1 MLLRLRTPLT
11 GEQYVTQQGWLKASL
26 TCCPLHPAGGCGFAR
41 HGSYPRKRP
50 WGARI
55 ARWYC
60 PLGRRTFSLIPDCLA
75 ARWPGTLQAV
85 EVAVMTAET
94 APSLV
99 AAARVLRPDIEEAGA
114 LRWVRRR
121 KDAVGDGLHR
131 LRGLLPDLLTD
142 GVLTVTACQ
151 IALGLTPLLPALRE
165 IAAPW
170 LDQLPPPLGF
180 AHRRGGGGSTPS
192 LDPHT
197 MGPDPPGSGA

>member
-1 MLLRLRTPLT
+1 
-11 GEQYVTQQGWLKASL
+11 
-26 TCCPLHPAGGCGFAR
+26 
-41 HGSYPRKRP
+41 
-50 WGARI
+50 
-55 ARWYC
+55 
-60 PLGRRTFSLIPDCLA
+60 
-75 ARWPGTLQAV
+75 
-85 EVAVMTAET
+85 MTAET

-99 AAARVLRPDIEEAGA
+99 AAVRVLRPDIEEAGA

>member
-1 MLLRLRTPLT
+1 LRTPFT
-11 GEQYVTQQGWLKASL
+11 GEQYVTEQGWLKASL

-41 HGSYPRKRP
+41 HGSYARKRP

-60 PLGRRTFSLIPDCLA
+60 PLGHRTFSLIPDCLA
-75 ARWPGTLQAV
+75 ARWSGTLQTV

-99 AAARVLRPDIEEAGA
+99 AAARILRPDIEEAGA
-114 LRWVRRR
+114 VRWVRRR
-121 KDAVGDGLHR
+121 KDAVDDGLHR

-142 GVLTVTACQ
+142 CAPTLTACQ
-151 IALGLTPLLPALRE
+151 TALGQTPLLPALRE

-170 LDQLPPPLGF
+170 LDQLPPPFGF
-180 AHRRGGGGSTPS
+180 AHRCSGGVSTSPS
-192 LDPHT
+192 RQHS